1 MFSKCTEDKNAPS
14 LLENRHDA
22 FSPYKIRCALLTTTK
37 TYLKMCVDR
46 GAVVVAASE
55 ALVGCLRP
63 GLEAVAGCDC
73 WPRGN
78 VKRGPRRLKPG
89 GVDWALGHWL
99 LHQPGFGLAGLG
111 CGLDDPRPRRP
122 LRLPLPPA

>member
-1 MFSKCTEDKNAPS
+1 
-14 LLENRHDA
+14 
-22 FSPYKIRCALLTTTK
+22 
-37 TYLKMCVDR
+37 MCVDR

-89 GVDWALGHWL
+89 GVDWALGHRP